1 VLALEGRLRARGL
14 RVVGVTVLD
23 PEDEPD
29 EKKAAEEAAR
39 EEKMDYPTYL
49 DAGGKWSVQHG
60 LVDIPAFVVIDAD
73 GRVAHRYRGKLV
85 EGTPAFA
92 ELERALDKAL
102 ARPPGR

>member
-1 VLALEGRLRARGL
+1 MLALEGRLRARGL
-14 RVVGVTVLD
+14 RVIGVTVVD
-23 PEDEPD
+23 PDEPD

-49 DAGGKWSVQHG
+49 DAGGKWSTQHG
-60 LVDIPAFVVIDAD
+60 VIDIPAFVVIDAD
-73 GRVAHRYRGKLV
+73 GRAVHRHRGKLV

-102 ARPPGR
+102 ARP